1 MVIDIASLDFKDRPV
16 LVLENLDETPIA
28 ILGNAFNIEAHI
40 AYNDMSQITFD
51 LPAYANGQPTQGY
64 DDVIGTRLIRIPGWG
79 VFILVNPETA
89 GDGIKEIKSCKAYS
103 REYELTYKK
112 ITLEEN
118 TYNLWNTV
126 ASDSTILGIILNE
139 YLPYWHIG
147 DVDDKII
154 GKYRTFS
161 ESNVNLYNF
170 LKSTVQQKYGC
181 IVDFD
186 TVNRRINVR
195 STQSHA
201 VTEPVFISLD
211 NLAKEIEWEEDT
223 ENIFTCL
230 DVNGADGVT
239 IRGVNP
245 TGTNKIYNLDYYMS
259 IPSDGS
265 GALAESCWWPKVILS
280 KDGSTVD
287 SATRISTINYISPE
301 TKSIRP
307 NQGYSFCILAWDG
320 GGTYIGVWD
329 GHNWSATNGATWFSD
344 ELRLGNLSGKY
355 RYKVV
360 LRKSTNEAISVSD
373 CSNLIFM
380 TNKSGHFP
388 QAFIDKWNAWK
399 QKFSEKQGSYQI
411 LTIERMLKTS
421 EIVSAQANIDEV
433 YGAELGALQAQQS
446 VYIEALA
453 RLSPDSPSYAQAQAN
468 LSAVNTQISQ
478 KESQIAAEKTR
489 LASLEAEKEAL
500 TAELVA
506 INRLLDFSAFF
517 EPSEVLLLKQYFKE
531 DSIQDS
537 SFVYA
542 EAKNYTGTD
551 ETRTLTSSSV
561 IRISGSGSTVTTTQS
576 GRKVISCS
584 GGSITVGT
592 LSASLI
598 RGTAEY
604 DPTSHHCVLTAY
616 LSAGALDSDSFPNGC
631 LTAVTDGGSF
641 SDGSVINLGGGSGRM
656 YFTRNTTEYEKY
668 AVEWDLYEYGRQC
681 LEKLAYPSYS
691 FSVDTA
697 NFFTIDEFTY
707 FKSKIALGQKIYLAM
722 SEDRVLEPIF
732 IGFEVELE
740 DPSSL
745 KLEFGDKYC
754 LSDSAFE
761 LADLLNQSVSMGK
774 TVDTGR
780 FGYNAFIDSG
790 ASTAVRDYMDAAL
803 DVSRQAILSSGNIAI
818 SWDESGM
825 KFRKW
830 NQARTDYLPEQI
842 AIINNNIVFT
852 DDGWQTA
859 KMAIGHFQDD
869 NAGDSWG
876 IVAPN
881 IVGTLLASENLV
893 IESKKQDGGIAVFKV
908 DGDGAVL
915 HNAKFDIVRAN
926 YDKTTG
932 QVLSTST
939 HILLDPDKGFGIGT
953 YPVIDPQT
961 GTWKDGYAK
970 FWVDFQG
977 NVHIKGTLDAA
988 DGYFSGTLQ
997 AAGGTF
1003 TGTLNGVDGTFSGTL
1018 SAATGTFA
1026 GTVQASRYLDSN
1038 GNDMFS
1044 NNKFGADWLNLKG
1057 LTITNSNNQTTFSID
1072 SNGNVSVNGNIKLG
1086 PGTSISWGQVD
1097 GRPDMDDYALLSGL
1111 SGGTTHIDANCIY
1124 SGHIA
1129 AERLSLYR
1137 MTVYKNQNPNGEITM
1152 QINNDG
1158 TIVFGS
1164 GTTISWGA
1172 VTGTEGVTLDSD
1184 FSDSTTAA
1192 GAVADQASGAYT
1204 YASDAYTYA
1213 SDAYNDAS
1221 AALSNVN
1228 NAAKIAEQ
1236 IAHGVYSGTVISG
1249 ETYNTTFIEGRKI
1262 FSPLIYANVFTAQPP
1277 VEAASTDYSGEFLL
1291 KGYYGGTLQ
1300 DVYRVYFRRN
1310 GYDPTTYIDAWGERI
1325 SMPYILELRDDSSY
1339 TYGGVIRAGTSE
1351 NLDRYATLQG
1361 YFKVAGVLNTGGGG
1375 NRSAALVVNNGVAT
1389 PENYFMGRTVPEG
1402 TVYFKWA

>member
-1 MVIDIASLDFKDRPV
+1 MVIDIASLDLKDRPV
-16 LVLENLDETPIA
+16 LALENLDETPIA

-51 LPAYANGQPTQGY
+51 LPAYANGQQTQGY

-79 VFILVNPETA
+79 VFILVNPETV

-103 REYELTYKK
+103 REYEMTYKK
-112 ITLEEN
+112 MSLEEN
-118 TYNLWNTV
+118 TYNLWNPVTP
-126 ASDSTILGIILNE
+126 DSTILGIIVNE
-139 YLPYWHIG
+139 YLPYWHVG
-147 DVDDKII
+147 TVDSDLV

-195 STQSHA
+195 STQNHA
-201 VTEPVFISLD
+201 TTEPVFISLD
-211 NLAKEIEWEEDT
+211 NLAKEIEREEDT

-245 TGTNKIYNLDYYMS
+245 TGTNKIYNLDYYMNTS
-259 IPSDGS
+259 
-265 GALAESCWWPKVILS
+265 
-280 KDGSTVD
+280 
-287 SATRISTINYISPE
+287 
-301 TKSIRP
+301 
-307 NQGYSFCILAWDG
+307 
-320 GGTYIGVWD
+320 
-329 GHNWSATNGATWFSD
+329 
-344 ELRLGNLSGKY
+344 
-355 RYKVV
+355 
-360 LRKSTNEAISVSD
+360 
-373 CSNLIFM
+373 
-380 TNKSGHFP
+380 HFT
-388 QAFIDKWNAWK
+388 QEFIDKWNTWK
-399 QKFSEKQGSYQI
+399 QAFADRQAEYQI

-421 EIVSAQANIDEV
+421 EIVSAQANITEV
-433 YGAELGALQAQQS
+433 YGADLGALEAQQS

-468 LSAVNTQISQ
+468 LDAVNAQIAA
-478 KESQIAAEKTR
+478 KESQIAAEKTS
-489 LASLEAEKEAL
+489 LASLEAEKEVL
-500 TAELVA
+500 TAELTAV
-506 INRLLDFSAFF
+506 NRALDFSSYFTA
-517 EPSEVLLLKQYFKE
+517 SELLLLKQYFKE

-551 ETRTLTSSSV
+551 ETRALTSSSTV
-561 IRISGSGSTVTTTQS
+561 QITGSDSTTETTS
-576 GRKVISCS
+576 LGRKVVSCV

-592 LSASLI
+592 LTAALI

-604 DPTSHHCVLTAY
+604 DPTSRHCVLTAY
-616 LSAGALDSDSFPNGC
+616 LSFGALDSDSFPNGC

-668 AVEWDLYEYGRQC
+668 AVEWELYEYGKQC

-697 NFFTIDEFTY
+697 NFLTVDAFAY
-707 FKSKIALGQKIYLAM
+707 FKSRIALGQKIYLDM
-722 SEDRVLEPIF
+722 GDGNVLEPIF
-732 IGFEVELE
+732 IGFDIEME

-754 LSDSAFE
+754 LSDSAFA

-774 TVDTGR
+774 TVDTSR

-790 ASTAVRDYMDAAL
+790 ASTAVKDYMDAAL
-803 DVSRQAILSSGNIAI
+803 DVARQAILSSGNIAI

-830 NQARTDYLPEQI
+830 NQAHTEYEDEQI

-859 KMAIGHFQDD
+859 KMAIGHFQDE

-881 IVGTLLASENLV
+881 IVGTLLAGENLV
-893 IESKKQDGGIAVFKV
+893 IESTTESGGQAVFKV

-970 FWVDFQG
+970 FWVDMQG
-977 NVHIKGTLDAA
+977 NVHIKGTLEGA
-988 DGYFSGTLQ
+988 
-997 AAGGTF
+997 
-1003 TGTLNGVDGTFSGTL
+1003 DGTFSGSL

-1026 GTVQASRYLDSN
+1026 GELSAATGTFSGNLSAAGGTFSGTVQASRYLDSN

-1057 LTITNSNNQTTFSID
+1057 ITITNDDNITTFSVD
-1072 SNGNVSVNGNIKLG
+1072 SDGNVSVNGDITLG
-1086 PGTSISWGQVD
+1086 EGTTITWGQVE
-1097 GRPDMDDYALLSGL
+1097 GRPNMDDYTENA
-1111 SGGTTHIDANCIY
+1111 DF
-1124 SGHIA
+1124 
-1129 AERLSLYR
+1129 
-1137 MTVYKNQNPNGEITM
+1137 
-1152 QINNDG
+1152 ND
-1158 TIVFGS
+1158 
-1164 GTTISWGA
+1164 
-1172 VTGTEGVTLDSD
+1172 
-1184 FSDSTTAA
+1184 DSTTA
-1192 GAVADQASGAYT
+1192 GAVKSKAD
-1204 YASDAYTYA
+1204 
-1213 SDAYNDAS
+1213 S
-1221 AALSNVN
+1221 AATGAL

-1236 IAHGVYSGTVISG
+1236 IAHGVYAGTVISG
-1249 ETYNTTFIEGRKI
+1249 ETYDSTFISGKTI
-1262 FSPLIYANVFTAQPP
+1262 FSPIIIANEFIAKPPANVSDTSGSFVLQENDGTERFRINYTANIDGAPAVFFSGGNWFRFETYSVFDYGIWVRDLTP
-1277 VEAASTDYSGEFLL
+1277 GGGYGSASFDVPIVYNQYGTTDP
-1291 KGYYGGTLQ
+1291 
-1300 DVYRVYFRRN
+1300 RN
-1310 GYDPTTYIDAWGERI
+1310 GGVTGRFAGQLYFQI
-1325 SMPYILELRDDSSY
+1325 S
-1339 TYGGVIRAGTSE
+1339 
-1351 NLDRYATLQG
+1351 
-1361 YFKVAGVLNTGGGG
+1361 
-1375 NRSAALVVNNGVAT
+1375 
-1389 PENYFMGRTVPEG
+1389 
-1402 TVYFKWA
+1402 

>member
-1 MVIDIASLDFKDRPV
+1 MVIDIASLDLKERPA

-28 ILGNAFNIEAHI
+28 MLGNAFNIEAHI
-40 AYNDMSQITFD
+40 AYNDMSSITFD
-51 LPAYANGQPTQGY
+51 LPAYANGYPTFGY
-64 DDVIGTRLIRIPGWG
+64 DDVIGTRLIRISGWG
-79 VFILVNPETA
+79 VFILVNPETS

-103 REYELTYKK
+103 REYEMTYKK
-112 ITLEEN
+112 MSLEEN
-118 TYNLWNTV
+118 TYNLWNPV
-126 ASDSTILGIILNE
+126 MPDSTILGIIVNE
-139 YLPYWHIG
+139 YLPYWHVG
-147 DVDDKII
+147 TVDSDLV

-195 STQSHA
+195 STQNHA
-201 VTEPVFISLD
+201 TTEPVFISLD
-211 NLAKEIEWEEDT
+211 NLAKEIEREEDT

-245 TGTNKIYNLDYYMS
+245 TGTNKIYNLDYYMNTS
-259 IPSDGS
+259 
-265 GALAESCWWPKVILS
+265 
-280 KDGSTVD
+280 
-287 SATRISTINYISPE
+287 
-301 TKSIRP
+301 
-307 NQGYSFCILAWDG
+307 
-320 GGTYIGVWD
+320 
-329 GHNWSATNGATWFSD
+329 
-344 ELRLGNLSGKY
+344 
-355 RYKVV
+355 
-360 LRKSTNEAISVSD
+360 
-373 CSNLIFM
+373 
-380 TNKSGHFP
+380 HFP
-388 QAFIDKWNAWK
+388 QAFIDKWNTWK
-399 QKFSEKQGSYQI
+399 QAFSDRQAEYQI

-421 EIVSAQANIDEV
+421 EIVSAQANINEV
-433 YGAELGALQAQQS
+433 YGAELGALEAQQS
-446 VYIEALA
+446 VCIEALA
-453 RLSPDSPSYAQAQAN
+453 RLSPGSSSYEQAQDD
-468 LSAVNTQISQ
+468 LDDVNAEIAA
-478 KESQIAAEKTR
+478 KESQIASEKTS

-506 INRLLDFSAFF
+506 INRALDFSAYFTA
-517 EPSEVLLLKQYFKE
+517 SELLLLKQYFKE

-551 ETRTLTSSSV
+551 ETRDLTSSSV
-561 IRISGSGSTVTTTQS
+561 VRITGSDSTTETTTL
-576 GRKVISCS
+576 GRKIVSCV

-592 LSASLI
+592 LTAALI

-616 LSAGALDSDSFPNGC
+616 LSSGTLGSDSFPNGC

-641 SDGSVINLGGGSGRM
+641 SDSSDINLGGGSGRM

-668 AVEWDLYEYGRQC
+668 AVEWELYEYGRQC

-697 NFFTIDEFTY
+697 NFLTADVFAY
-707 FKSKIALGQKIYLAM
+707 FKSKIALGQKIYLDM
-722 SEDRVLEPIF
+722 GDGNVLEPIF
-732 IGFEVELE
+732 IGFDIEME

-774 TVDTGR
+774 TVDTSR

-790 ASTAVRDYMDAAL
+790 ASTAVKDYMDAAL
-803 DVSRQAILSSGNIAI
+803 DVSKQAILSSGNIAI

-830 NQARTDYLPEQI
+830 NQARTDYEQEQI

-881 IVGTLLASENLV
+881 IVGTLLAGENLV
-893 IESKKQDGGIAVFKV
+893 IESTTESGGQAVFKV

-926 YDKTTG
+926 YDETTG

-970 FWVDFQG
+970 FWVDMQG

-997 AAGGTF
+997 AA
-1003 TGTLNGVDGTFSGTL
+1003 DGTFSGTL
-1018 SAATGTFA
+1018 SAAVGTFA

-1057 LTITNSNNQTTFSID
+1057 LTITNNNNVTTFSVD
-1072 SNGNVSVNGNIKLG
+1072 SNGNVSVNGDITLG
-1086 PGTSISWGQVD
+1086 
-1097 GRPDMDDYALLSGL
+1097 
-1111 SGGTTHIDANCIY
+1111 
-1124 SGHIA
+1124 
-1129 AERLSLYR
+1129 E
-1137 MTVYKNQNPNGEITM
+1137 
-1152 QINNDG
+1152 
-1158 TIVFGS
+1158 
-1164 GTTISWGA
+1164 GTTISWGQ
-1172 VTGTEGVTLDSD
+1172 VTGTSDVTLNTDFTRSGTVAYGVKNTADTALSD
-1184 FSDSTTAA
+1184 
-1192 GAVADQASGAYT
+1192 ADAAYT
-1204 YASDAYTYA
+1204 RASTAITNASDAQTTA
-1213 SDAYNDAS
+1213 DG
-1221 AALSNVN
+1221 AAL
-1228 NAAKIAEQ
+1228 IAEQ
-1236 IAHGVYSGTVISG
+1236 IAHGEYNGTVISG
-1249 ETYNTTFIEGRKI
+1249 HTYTDTFINGKSI
-1262 FSPLIYANVFTAQPP
+1262 FSPLIYANTFTAIAADVDATGGQGAFVMKRGSDTGNTAFEIYYWNNQGWEAHLAAENQIVIDTYTRFLSAVLFESGSYP
-1277 VEAASTDYSGEFLL
+1277 VEFGGPVVLTEGKTY
-1291 KGYYGGTLQ
+1291 GTLDRRPSSARTGQ
-1300 DVYRVYFRRN
+1300 IYFQ
-1310 GYDPTTYIDAWGERI
+1310 ID
-1325 SMPYILELRDDSSY
+1325 
-1339 TYGGVIRAGTSE
+1339 
-1351 NLDRYATLQG
+1351 
-1361 YFKVAGVLNTGGGG
+1361 
-1375 NRSAALVVNNGVAT
+1375 
-1389 PENYFMGRTVPEG
+1389 
-1402 TVYFKWA
+1402 